1 MKNYLYFII
10 FILLPINAFSSP
22 FGLKMGMMIDEIE
35 AQCEESPD
43 FIKSDIYLIKPINNH
58 SLFEYYA
65 VYVNEKIGLYQIR
78 AISDSIETNKYGTE
92 LQNFF
97 NNVKDRISKTYGNP
111 KVVDK
116 IDRNL
121 PTAFQKDDYW
131 FYTLK
136 EGSRELYAIWGTNE
150 LLSDNLHSVV
160 LECIPENGYG
170 YKEGKGHLLL
180 NYCFVNFDNVKD
192 EEDSVF

>member
-1 MKNYLYFII
+1 MKQ
-10 FILLPINAFSSP
+10 INMELNF
-22 FGLKMGMMIDEIE
+22 
-35 AQCEESPD
+35 
-43 FIKSDIYLIKPINNH
+43 
-58 SLFEYYA
+58 
-65 VYVNEKIGLYQIR
+65 KI
-78 AISDSIETNKYGTE
+78 
-92 LQNFF
+92 FF

-116 IDRNL
+116 IDRNI

-150 LLSDNLHSVV
+150 LLPDNLDTVV
-160 LECIPENGYG
+160 LECIPENGYR
-170 YKEGKGHLLL
+170 EGKGHLLL
-180 NYCFVNFDNVKD
+180 NYCFLNFDNVKD